1 MTDTHADSVPH
12 DFTPGSVRA
21 AWSYRPFR
29 IVWTGQALSQTG
41 TWMQNVALPAYVQG
55 RWNSGG
61 LVGAMVFA
69 QLGPLLLLSIPG
81 SVLANRAP
89 RKPWLLTMPTVQM
102 FAAFAMAAL
111 VATDAAYWWIF
122 LANAAMGCA
131 NALNAPAFQ
140 SSIPLLVHRR
150 DLPGAISLNTAQL
163 NGTRVIG
170 PLIVGLLT
178 LLHVTVSQMLLMNG
192 VTFIFVVIA
201 ISLIEIP
208 VVRHEMDQG
217 WRQLTQGFRIARS
230 RPVLWRLLVS
240 MTLFSLL
247 ALPFVGLFPTV
258 AALAFD
264 MKPRSAA
271 YSWLYAVF
279 GFGALLGGLSVGSV
293 FARIDKRRII
303 PPAFVGFAVCL
314 FVFGQLRVPAAAYP
328 VGFVLGIF
336 YFMLATA
343 MNTEFQQHME
353 NSERV
358 LVMALWFMA
367 FGGMVPVG
375 NIIFGPVI
383 DSIGPRWVLGLGAIA
398 ALALSRWCN
407 LIRLERDRPSDNGAL

>member
-1 MTDTHADSVPH
+1 MTDTHADSLPH

-29 IVWTGQALSQTG
+29 IVWTGQAMSQTG

-55 RWNSGG
+55 RWNSGS

-89 RKPWLLTMPTVQM
+89 RKPWLLIMPTVQM
-102 FAAFAMAAL
+102 FAAFAMAGL
-111 VATDAAYWWIF
+111 VAADAGYWWIF
-122 LANAAMGCA
+122 FANAVMGSA

-178 LLHVTVSQMLLMNG
+178 LLGVTVSQMLMLNG
-192 VTFIFVVIA
+192 ITFIFVVIA
-201 ISLIEIP
+201 ISLIDIP

-230 RPVLWRLLVS
+230 RPVLWRLLIS
-240 MTLFSLL
+240 MTVFSVL

-258 AALAFD
+258 AEGAFD
-264 MKPRSAA
+264 MSSQSAA

-293 FARIDKRRII
+293 FASIDKRRII
-303 PPAFVGFAVCL
+303 PPAFMGFAVCL
-314 FVFGQLRVPAAAYP
+314 FAFGQLRTAAIAYP
-328 VGFVLGIF
+328 VGFVLGVF

-367 FGGMVPVG
+367 FGGMVPIG
-375 NIIFGPVI
+375 NIVFGPVM
-383 DSIGPRWVLGLGAIA
+383 DSIGPRWVLAMGAIA
-398 ALALSRWCN
+398 ALVLAWWCD
-407 LIRLERDRPSDNGAL
+407 LLRLERRRPA